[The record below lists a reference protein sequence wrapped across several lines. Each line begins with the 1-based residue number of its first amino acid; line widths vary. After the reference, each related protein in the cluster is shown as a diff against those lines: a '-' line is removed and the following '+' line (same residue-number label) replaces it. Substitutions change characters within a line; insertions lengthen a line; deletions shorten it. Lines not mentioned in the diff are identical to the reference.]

1 MGTAKYDQRD
11 FNARIKRIRNP
22 RNDSYFD
29 PELRMHIPKHV
40 PRNMILKASKK
51 EQPSFLSAMLVSM
64 IIGAA
69 ALALGQWVRVK
80 YFGLVKFSA
89 TTVTL
94 DLIAGVWMVLV
105 LSVLLGHRGFMAR
118 MAQVAGIYVML
129 IAGHNFVWR
138 WPDQMARIYS
148 PAYVEQVKATT
159 LPRSVTIN
167 GALFAL

>member
-1 MGTAKYDQRD
+1 MGAAKYDQRD

-40 PRNMILKASKK
+40 SRDKIRKAVKNSSS
-51 EQPSFLSAMLVSM
+51 PNLSAVLTSM

-80 YFGLVKFSA
+80 YFGLVDINA
-89 TTVTL
+89 TTLTL
-94 DLIAGVWMVLV
+94 DLIAGFWMVLV
-105 LSVLLGHRGFMAR
+105 LSVLLGHRGFLAR
-118 MAQVAGIYVML
+118 TAQVAGLYVML
-129 IAGHNFVWR
+129 IAGHNFAWR
-138 WPDQMARIYS
+138 WPEQMAWIYS
-148 PAYVEQVKATT
+148 PAYVEQVQAATV
-159 LPRSVTIN
+159 PRSVTIN